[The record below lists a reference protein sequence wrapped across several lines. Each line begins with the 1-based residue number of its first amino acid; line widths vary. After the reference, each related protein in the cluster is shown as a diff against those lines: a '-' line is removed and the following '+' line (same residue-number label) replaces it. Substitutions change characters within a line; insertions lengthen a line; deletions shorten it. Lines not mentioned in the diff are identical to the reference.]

1 MTVSCILGMNQL
13 HRGLQL
19 INFIAGVFLL
29 PVVLLCS
36 LWLIPWAIYALL
48 KGFDIDA

>member
-1 MTVSCILGMNQL
+1 MLFNL
-13 HRGLQL
+13 
-19 INFIAGVFLL
+19 IAGLFLL
-29 PVVLLCS
+29 PAILLCS